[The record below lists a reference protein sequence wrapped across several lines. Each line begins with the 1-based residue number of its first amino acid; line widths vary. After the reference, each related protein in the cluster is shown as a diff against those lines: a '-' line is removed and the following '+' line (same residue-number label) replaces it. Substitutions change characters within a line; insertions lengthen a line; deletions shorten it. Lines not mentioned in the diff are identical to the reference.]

1 MLELDGRSLR
11 LQDVLAVADAREP
24 VALAASARERMRVT
38 RAVVDRAVV
47 AGVPVYGVNTGF
59 GKMSEITIAND
70 QLTALQRNL
79 VRSHAAGVGDPLPE
93 REVRAMMLLRANVL
107 ATGFAG
113 ARADLVDALLAMLNA
128 GVWPVVPEQGSVGA
142 SGDLAPLAHL
152 AMAMMGEGRACLGA
166 HIGDAADAG
175 DVLKRA
181 GLTPVTLQAKEGLAL
196 INGTQAH
203 TAIAALACAEL
214 WRLWHAAHVATALSL
229 EALLGTPDAFDERI
243 QNARG
248 QFGQQQ
254 SAAVLRALLA
264 DSAIRESHRYNDAR
278 VQDAYALRCAPQVHG
293 PAYDTLQFTQG
304 LIERELNAAT
314 DNPLVMESGEL
325 LSGGNFHGQA
335 VGMASDFLAIVSAN
349 LAVIS
354 ERRTDRLV
362 HPDFNQ
368 GLPPF
373 LAGSPGLESGFM
385 MSQVTAAALASENKL
400 LAHPASVDSIPTDGN
415 KEDVVPMAMGAA
427 VKLRRSVRNLR
438 HVLAIELIAAAEGI
452 EHRRPLD
459 STTRLEHA
467 HRLIRTRVAKQ
478 SGDRSPSPDIVR
490 LAEAIAAGLLEPI
503 TVGILT

>member
-1 MLELDGRSLR
+1 MNTLLLDGHSLSID
-11 LQDVLAVADAREP
+11 DVVAVAEGRCMAELSEAAR
-24 VALAASARERMRVT
+24 ARMHRT
-38 RAVVDRAVV
+38 RAVVDRAVS

-59 GKMSEITIAND
+59 GKLSEVTIPSA
-70 QLTALQRNL
+70 QLATLQRNL

-107 ATGFAG
+107 ATGYAG
-113 ARADLVDALLAMLNA
+113 ARAQLVDTLLAMLGA
-128 GVWPVVPEQGSVGA
+128 GLWPVVPEQGSVGA

-152 AMAMMGEGRACLGA
+152 AMALVGEGTVNRNGQ
-166 HIGDAADAG
+166 IGDAAAM
-175 DVLKRA
+175 LHAA
-181 GLTPVTLQAKEGLAL
+181 GLAPIVLEAKEGLAL

-203 TAIAALACAEL
+203 TAIAALALAEL
-214 WRLWHAAHVATALSL
+214 EQLWRAAHVATAMSL

-243 QNARG
+243 QFARG
-248 QFGQQQ
+248 QNGQRQ
-254 SAAVLRALLA
+254 SARVLRDLLA
-264 DSAIRESHRYNDAR
+264 NSAIRESHRHGDPR

-293 PAYDTLQFTQG
+293 PALDAIHFARG
-304 LIERELNAAT
+304 IIERELNAAT
-314 DNPLVMESGEL
+314 DNPLVLESGEL

-335 VGMASDFLAIVSAN
+335 VAMAADLLAIVTAN

-385 MSQVTAAALASENKL
+385 MSQVTSAALASECKT

-427 VKLRRSVRNLR
+427 IKLRRSVRNLR
-438 HVLAIELIAAAEGI
+438 HVIAIELIAAAEGL
-452 EHRRPLD
+452 EHRRPLR
-459 STTRLEHA
+459 TTAPLERAHA
-467 HRLIRTRVAKQ
+467 IVREHVARFT
-478 SGDRSPSPDIVR
+478 GDRSPSPDIIR
-490 LAEAIAAGLLEPI
+490 LANALAAGAMSSVLDAEQWP
-503 TVGILT
+503 